1 MRDEEPD
8 IDVDFDSD
16 RREEV
21 IQYVF
26 DKYGREN
33 AAQVANVVSYRP
45 KFAVRDMAKAFGASP
60 GQQDAWS
67 KQVERWGALISSE
80 QDHDIPEGVVDLALE
95 VMKFPRH
102 LGIHSGG
109 MVLTDRPVGEVVPIE
124 HARMEKRTVVQWD
137 KDDCAWMGLVK
148 FDLLGLGMLSAI
160 QYTFDLV
167 RDHLGE
173 DWTLAT
179 IPREEPGVYD
189 QLCRADSVG
198 VFQVESRAQMGLLPR
213 LQPRKFY
220 DLVVEIALVRP
231 GPIQGGAVHPFVRRK
246 LGYEPITYLHPKLE
260 EPLKRTLGV
269 PIFQE
274 QLMQVAM
281 AVGGCTGDDA
291 DLLRRAMGSKR
302 GIERIDSLQDK
313 LYAGMAENG
322 IIGAE
327 ADSIYAKIQAFAGFG
342 FAESHALSF
351 GLLVYA
357 SAWLRLHYP
366 AAFLASL
373 LRAQPMG
380 FYSPQSLISDAR
392 RHGVRVLRP
401 DLQRSLAVVDDR
413 GRTLI
418 RRPSG
423 NDTCARVRA
432 APDRR
437 FDPAI
442 PFDQS
447 AHTRDGAFAVRLGLA
462 EVSGIGEKLAVKIV
476 EERDRGGAYADMHDL
491 VRRVGLETKQ
501 LEVLAA
507 AGAFDCFG
515 LGRRE
520 AMWNAGNAAQD
531 RPEYLTGTVVAV
543 QPPLFAMPT
552 KVDELLSDL
561 WSTGRLHRQPP
572 GRARPPG
579 AHRARHPVLGR
590 PARSTEPGRR
600 VEVAGVVT
608 HRQRPATAS
617 GITFLNLEDE
627 TGLTNVICSV
637 GVWNRYRRVVRDSPA
652 LVVRGMLER
661 SPEGVT
667 NLLADGVQPAADGA
681 EDEVPRLPLTLIE
694 ERRGARVS
702 KSVPLPQPGPLRRA
716 MPQQR
721 RRLHG
726 ATAEPLAGSIHHVL
740 DLGPSGR
747 VVPEADLRA
756 LTLQLL
762 APDAHQPHRPE
773 VGRVVELLRRLVQG
787 AAEVRGVEQC
797 LRPADRREVAVAH
810 LHRDGPCPQLRLAE
824 PHGDHVRETEQLP
837 VHELGGV
844 EVELERALVADALLL
859 ALQAHPPR
867 VDAPGEVVQALAGR
881 VADDPGEHVDRGV
894 GEVADRV
901 VPAVAQHLLG
911 LAADAPQRRD
921 RERMQERDRL
931 VARNHQQAVGL
942 GKTRRELR
950 DELRG
955 RRPDRADQTGLFEHA
970 GAQERRHLHRRPED
984 RPRAGD
990 VEERL
995 VDAEP
1000 LDVRGQVVAD
1010 RHDLVRVVDVAV
1022 EVGRQDDGVRA
1033 SPERD
1038 RHRHRRV
1045 HPVGAGLVRRRGDH
1059 RSRRR
1064 MPHDHRLALELRVVE
1079 QLDGR
1084 EERVHVHVQDGRGR
1098 VVHRPGGDL
1107 PVAPILLAH
1116 ERILPPRTD
1125 RGPILSASIGTVNA

>member
-80 QDHDIPEGVVDLALE
+80 QDHDIPAGVVDLALE

-302 GIERIDSLQDK
+302 GIERIDSLRDK

-401 DLQRSLAVVDDR
+401 DLQRSLAWSTIEDDPDPQA
-413 GRTLI
+413 L
-418 RRPSG
+418 G
-423 NDTCARVRA
+423 NDTCVEFEQPPIGDFDASHPVRPVRPHPRRRIRGAAR
-432 APDRR
+432 PRR
-437 FDPAI
+437 
-442 PFDQS
+442 
-447 AHTRDGAFAVRLGLA
+447 
-462 EVSGIGEKLAVKIV
+462 GE
-476 EERDRGGAYADMHDL
+476 RH
-491 VRRVGLETKQ
+491 
-501 LEVLAA
+501 
-507 AGAFDCFG
+507 
-515 LGRRE
+515 RRE
-520 AMWNAGNAAQD
+520 ARGEDRRGAGPRRRIRRHA
-531 RPEYLTGTVVAV
+531 RPGT
-543 QPPLFAMPT
+543 
-552 KVDELLSDL
+552 
-561 WSTGRLHRQPP
+561 P
-572 GRARPPG
+572 GRTGDQAARG
-579 AHRARHPVLGR
+579 ARRRRCVRLLRARAPGGDVERRQRRAGSPGVPHRHRRRGAAAAVRDADARWMSCSPTCGRPGVSTDSHPVEHVR
-590 PARSTEPGRR
+590 PVLTDRGILSSADLRVTEPGRR
-600 VEVAGVVT
+600 VEVGRGGHAPAASGD
-608 HRQRPATAS
+608 RQR
-617 GITFLNLEDE
+617 
-627 TGLTNVICSV
+627 
-637 GVWNRYRRVVRDSPA
+637 
-652 LVVRGMLER
+652 
-661 SPEGVT
+661 
-667 NLLADGVQPAADGA
+667 
-681 EDEVPRLPLTLIE
+681 
-694 ERRGARVS
+694 
-702 KSVPLPQPGPLRRA
+702 
-716 MPQQR
+716 
-721 RRLHG
+721 
-726 ATAEPLAGSIHHVL
+726 HHV
-740 DLGPSGR
+740 
-747 VVPEADLRA
+747 PE
-756 LTLQLL
+756 
-762 APDAHQPHRPE
+762 P
-773 VGRVVELLRRLVQG
+773 
-787 AAEVRGVEQC
+787 RG
-797 LRPADRREVAVAH
+797 
-810 LHRDGPCPQLRLAE
+810 
-824 PHGDHVRETEQLP
+824 
-837 VHELGGV
+837 
-844 EVELERALVADALLL
+844 
-859 ALQAHPPR
+859 
-867 VDAPGEVVQALAGR
+867 
-881 VADDPGEHVDRGV
+881 
-894 GEVADRV
+894 
-901 VPAVAQHLLG
+901 
-911 LAADAPQRRD
+911 RD
-921 RERMQERDRL
+921 R
-931 VARNHQQAVGL
+931 
-942 GKTRRELR
+942 
-950 DELRG
+950 
-955 RRPDRADQTGLFEHA
+955 
-970 GAQERRHLHRRPED
+970 
-984 RPRAGD
+984 
-990 VEERL
+990 
-995 VDAEP
+995 
-1000 LDVRGQVVAD
+1000 
-1010 RHDLVRVVDVAV
+1010 
-1022 EVGRQDDGVRA
+1022 A
-1033 SPERD
+1033 S
-1038 RHRHRRV
+1038 
-1045 HPVGAGLVRRRGDH
+1045 
-1059 RSRRR
+1059 
-1064 MPHDHRLALELRVVE
+1064 
-1079 QLDGR
+1079 
-1084 EERVHVHVQDGRGR
+1084 
-1098 VVHRPGGDL
+1098 
-1107 PVAPILLAH
+1107 
-1116 ERILPPRTD
+1116 RT
-1125 RGPILSASIGTVNA
+1125 